1 MWYAHV
7 SASGKGPL
15 TMQEVS
21 AALKA
26 TLFLSPDDVDA
37 LMESLWPTWS
47 QGSGLHDPASLLK
60 LAACVEKYMPASS
73 SSPTASQNHWEDE
86 SAKLEDGHTR
96 SGVVC
101 SCGQVHVRRGDRIR
115 RGPMESNVDAS
126 DITVGHLGTIV
137 RIEQGE
143 ESVTIKWDRCEKVF
157 SYMWPDPEMLILAPA
172 GFGEVAEDVVEL
184 QKRTGWSSIA
194 AEESLRLGVK
204 KSKAMSE
211 EQLRKPIKPYHR
223 VRILP
228 DKLLVQQWF
237 DGVNPC
243 QCNKP
248 NCSGGIQWNS
258 RANKHLGREAL
269 VLKVDEADDT
279 ILVETRGPCSCKI
292 WYPRL
297 ALAPAYDADLQIE
310 PEFKVG
316 DSVECKMENW
326 EKGKVTEVLWQ
337 GAERTGPVPYSVK
350 LDDGRDISVPYYSLI
365 RRPR

>member
-1 MWYAHV
+1 
-7 SASGKGPL
+7 
-15 TMQEVS
+15 MQEVS

-37 LMESLWPTWS
+37 LVESSWEMWS
-47 QGSGLHDPASLLK
+47 QGGGIRDEASLLM
-60 LAACVEKYMPASS
+60 LAASVEKYMPASS
-73 SSPTASQNHWEDE
+73 SGSAAAQNHWEDE

-115 RGPMESNVDAS
+115 RGPMESDVDACHVS
-126 DITVGHLGTIV
+126 VGQLGTIV
-137 RIEQGE
+137 RIGQGE
-143 ESVTIKWDRCEKVF
+143 ESVTIKWDRCEKVY
-157 SYMWPDPEMLILAPA
+157 SYTWPDPEMLILAPA
-172 GFGEVAEDVVEL
+172 GFGEMAEDVIEL
-184 QKRTGWSSIA
+184 QKQTGLSSIA
-194 AEESLRLGVK
+194 AEESLRLGAK
-204 KSKAMSE
+204 KPKAMSE
-211 EQLRKPIKPYHR
+211 EQLRKPVKAYHR

-243 QCNKP
+243 QCSRP
-248 NCSGGIQWNS
+248 NCSGGIQWSS

-269 VLKVDEADDT
+269 VLKVDESDDT
-279 ILVETRGPCSCKI
+279 VLVETRGPCNCKI

-297 ALAPAYDADLQIE
+297 AVAPAYDPDVEIR

-326 EKGKVTEVLWQ
+326 EKGTVQEVHWK
-337 GAERTGPVPYSVK
+337 GADRTAPHPYSVK
-350 LDDGRDISVPYYSLI
+350 LEDGRDI
-365 RRPR
+365 

>member
-1 MWYAHV
+1 MH
-7 SASGKGPL
+7 
-15 TMQEVS
+15 EVS
-21 AALKA
+21 PALKA

-37 LMESLWPTWS
+37 LVESSWQAWS
-47 QGSGLHDPASLLK
+47 RGSGLHDPASFLK
-60 LAACVEKYMPASS
+60 LAASIEKYMPPVSS
-73 SSPTASQNHWEDE
+73 GPAVSQNHWEDD

-115 RGPMESNVDAS
+115 RGHLESDVDEF
-126 DITVGHLGTIV
+126 DVTVGQLGTIV
-137 RIEQGE
+137 RIGQGE
-143 ESVTIKWDRCEKVF
+143 ESVTIKWDRCEKVH

-172 GFGEVAEDVVEL
+172 GFGEVAEDVIEL
-184 QKRTGWSSIA
+184 QKQTGWSSIA
-194 AEESLRLGVK
+194 AEESLRLGAK
-204 KSKAMSE
+204 ESEAMSE
-211 EQLRKPIKPYHR
+211 EQLREPIKPYHR

-237 DGVNPC
+237 DGLKPC

-248 NCSGGIQWNS
+248 NCSGGVQWSS

-269 VLKVDEADDT
+269 VLKVDESDGTAM
-279 ILVETRGPCSCKI
+279 VETRGPCTCKI

-297 ALAPAYDADLQIE
+297 ALAPVYDPDLEIK

-316 DSVECKMENW
+316 DRVECKMENW

-337 GAERTGPVPYSVK
+337 GADRTGPVPYSVK
-350 LDDGRDISVPYYSLI
+350 LDNGQEISVPYYSLI